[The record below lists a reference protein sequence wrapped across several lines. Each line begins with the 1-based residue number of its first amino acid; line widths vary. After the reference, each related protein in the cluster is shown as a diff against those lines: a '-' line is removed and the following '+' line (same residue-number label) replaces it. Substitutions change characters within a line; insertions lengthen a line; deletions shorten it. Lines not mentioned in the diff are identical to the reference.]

1 MVKMTILKGYR
12 ETELCLVM
20 EYADGF
26 LVHYP
31 PKTQECGRK
40 SQRRATI
47 EVDIFIR
54 GLKIKMS
61 WPKDTVPSP
70 IAHVLYNTQIIIR
83 VL

>member
-20 EYADGF
+20 EYADDGD
-26 LVHYP
+26 YP